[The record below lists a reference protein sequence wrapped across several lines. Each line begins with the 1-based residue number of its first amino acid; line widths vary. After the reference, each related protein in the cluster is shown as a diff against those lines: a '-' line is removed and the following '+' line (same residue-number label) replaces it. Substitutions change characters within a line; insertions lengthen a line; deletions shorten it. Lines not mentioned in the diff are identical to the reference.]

1 MTSDA
6 KKIRYAVVGG
16 GQIAQQAFMPGIG
29 QTSNSEL
36 AALVTGDPV
45 KADKLAKRYGIKPWT
60 YEKYGELL
68 KSGEI
73 DAVYVATPNAHH
85 TNHVITALG
94 AGIHVLL
101 EKPMTSSV
109 EDAEKVL
116 KAQKASSAKLM
127 IAYRLHQEPGT
138 VEMFTR
144 ARKGDFGEL
153 RAFSSTFTQNVAEEN
168 SRGHN
173 GYWGGPVPDMGT
185 YPLNAARNLFGGE
198 PVLVHAVGTK
208 ASDRGFDFH
217 DTVAVTLRF
226 PGEKT
231 AQFTVSYAA
240 ATAENFTLVGTKAT
254 IHATPCFMFGPK
266 LGITYVEKSA
276 DGEKT
281 HSFNPVDQFANETQY
296 FSDCIL
302 NDRDPEADGEE
313 GLMDMRVLAAVERS
327 LDTGETVILPPA
339 ERTRQVSS
347 DQALELPPAKEP
359 SEKAM
364 ISIVPQSK

>member
-1 MTSDA
+1 MTSEA

-16 GQIAQQAFMPGIG
+16 GQISQQAFMPGIG
-29 QTSNSEL
+29 QTTNSEL
-36 AALVTGDPV
+36 AALVTGNPM
-45 KADKLAKRYGIKPWT
+45 KADKLAKQYGIKPWT
-60 YEKYGELL
+60 YAEYGDLL

-85 TNHVITALG
+85 TDLVVAALE

-109 EDAEKVL
+109 ADAEKVL
-116 KAQKASSAKLM
+116 EAQKANSAKLM
-127 IAYRLHQEPGT
+127 IAYRLHHEPGT

-144 ARKGDFGEL
+144 ARNGDFGDV

-185 YPLNAARNLFGGE
+185 YPLNAVRNLFGEE
-198 PVLVHAVGTK
+198 PISVHAVGTK
-208 ASDRGFDFH
+208 APDRGFDFH

-231 AQFTVSYAA
+231 AQFTVSYATA
-240 ATAENFTLVGTKAT
+240 AAESFTLVGTKAT
-254 IHATPCFMFGPK
+254 IYATPCFMFGPK
-266 LGITYVEKSA
+266 LGITYVEKTE

-281 HSFNPVDQFANETQY
+281 HTFDPVDHFGNETQY

-302 NDRDPEADGEE
+302 TGRDPEADGEE
-313 GLMDMRVLAAVERS
+313 GLMDLRVLAAVEKS
-327 LDTGETVILPPA
+327 LETGEVVVLPPA
-339 ERTRQVSS
+339 KRTKSVSA
-347 DQALELPPAKEP
+347 DQALKLPPAKEP
-359 SEKAM
+359 SEDEM
-364 ISIVPQSK
+364 ISIIPQSK